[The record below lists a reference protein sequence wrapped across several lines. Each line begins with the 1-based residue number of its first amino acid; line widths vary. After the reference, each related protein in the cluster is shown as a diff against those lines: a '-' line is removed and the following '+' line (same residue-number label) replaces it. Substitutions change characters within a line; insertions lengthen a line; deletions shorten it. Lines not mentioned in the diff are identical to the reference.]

1 MPMIENHVLEATVS
15 EPVAPIPPQFTNLD
29 KRRQVLD
36 WRDQHMASVEPRLQ
50 ELIETLFDSVRKL
63 CREMSKED
71 LAKVGVHYQK
81 HIQPM
86 CDVWISTTGQRLIE
100 AAIKDLPVT
109 VTTSG
114 TPAPVDGILS
124 RSEDVSINTDSRS
137 AKAAIGLGIAAA
149 PITASMATVS
159 AGGIAG
165 LLGATVIAW
174 PVVAAGALVG
184 GGLLLF
190 GGKSLANKRE
200 REISEYE
207 SKVLGLIHRIVF
219 DRSEER
225 KSLVLILE
233 QSIDDIAERTLKEAK
248 W

>member
-1 MPMIENHVLEATVS
+1 MIESHVSEATES
-15 EPVAPIPPQFTNLD
+15 EPVAPVPPQFTNLD

-36 WRDQHMASVEPRLQ
+36 WRDQHMAAVEPSLQ
-50 ELIETLFDSVRKL
+50 EMIETLFDSVRKS
-63 CREMSKED
+63 CREMSKSD
-71 LAKVGVHYQK
+71 LAQVEVHYQK

-86 CDVWISTTGQRLIE
+86 CDVWISTTGLNLIE
-100 AAIKDLPVT
+100 AAIKDLPAT
-109 VTTSG
+109 MSSSG
-114 TPAPVDGILS
+114 TPVPVEGILS

-137 AKAAIGLGIAAA
+137 AKAAIGLGITAV

-165 LLGATVIAW
+165 LLGVTVIAW

-184 GGLLLF
+184 GGMLLF

-207 SKVLGLIHRIVF
+207 SKVLGLIHRIVL
-219 DRSEER
+219 DRTEER

-233 QSIDDIAERTLKEAK
+233 QSIDDIAAKTLKEAK